1 GNQPQVETE
10 PPVRWSR
17 MIRSCAFCL
26 SKLSFA
32 HASKNVHRVGQA
44 RSDCDGGDRG
54 NRRGR
59 LRQGVVQPDREA
71 RGPVEHR
78 HDQLPLR
85 RQGRPA
91 HGVRRRDRAGNRR
104 VHAVAHRGCRRPR
117 GGTARLRRGQRRPGR
132 RAPRRRPG
140 ADRHRPERPRAAHRR
155 LPAPGR
161 VRGALPQRAGG
172 GSLPPL
178 RHPDRDARPDQRPG
192 RRRGHGGRRRT
203 RTRRA
208 RPHRP
213 RARRPVRA
221 GNRPQPGKRSLMM
234 TNEKPV
240 ADTMTG
246 EQPAPDA
253 GLRRVV
259 RANVITVVFEVI
271 VPMVLF
277 YGLRAAGVSQWWA
290 LMAGVLVAA
299 PYVGWTIARNRR
311 VDLVALFTLSVL
323 VLSVVLGLL
332 SDDPRTLAIREGWTA
347 ALGGLFGLWMLVTV
361 VVGKPAQLTLGRTV
375 AEVKRGAEG
384 AAGWAARWDTD
395 ARFRRG
401 LRVDTA
407 VWGAVLLANAVAHVV
422 LVYTLPIDLI
432 SLVTTVEWFAS
443 LACLITWHVWYIRK
457 ENLDA

>member
-1 GNQPQVETE
+1 
-10 PPVRWSR
+10 
-17 MIRSCAFCL
+17 
-26 SKLSFA
+26 
-32 HASKNVHRVGQA
+32 
-44 RSDCDGGDRG
+44 
-54 NRRGR
+54 
-59 LRQGVVQPDREA
+59 
-71 RGPVEHR
+71 
-78 HDQLPLR
+78 
-85 RQGRPA
+85 
-91 HGVRRRDRAGNRR
+91 
-104 VHAVAHRGCRRPR
+104 
-117 GGTARLRRGQRRPGR
+117 
-132 RAPRRRPG
+132 
-140 ADRHRPERPRAAHRR
+140 
-155 LPAPGR
+155 
-161 VRGALPQRAGG
+161 
-172 GSLPPL
+172 
-178 RHPDRDARPDQRPG
+178 
-192 RRRGHGGRRRT
+192 
-203 RTRRA
+203 
-208 RPHRP
+208 
-213 RARRPVRA
+213 
-221 GNRPQPGKRSLMM
+221 MM

-240 ADTMTG
+240 AAMMTG
-246 EQPAPDA
+246 EKPAPDA

-299 PYVGWTIARNRR
+299 PYVGWTVARNRR
-311 VDLVALFTLSVL
+311 ADLLALFTLSVL

-361 VVGKPAQLTLGRTV
+361 VIGKPAQLTLGRTV

-384 AAGWAARWDTD
+384 AAAWAARWDTD

-457 ENLDA
+457 EHLDA

>member
-1 GNQPQVETE
+1 
-10 PPVRWSR
+10 
-17 MIRSCAFCL
+17 
-26 SKLSFA
+26 
-32 HASKNVHRVGQA
+32 
-44 RSDCDGGDRG
+44 
-54 NRRGR
+54 
-59 LRQGVVQPDREA
+59 
-71 RGPVEHR
+71 
-78 HDQLPLR
+78 
-85 RQGRPA
+85 
-91 HGVRRRDRAGNRR
+91 
-104 VHAVAHRGCRRPR
+104 
-117 GGTARLRRGQRRPGR
+117 
-132 RAPRRRPG
+132 
-140 ADRHRPERPRAAHRR
+140 
-155 LPAPGR
+155 
-161 VRGALPQRAGG
+161 
-172 GSLPPL
+172 
-178 RHPDRDARPDQRPG
+178 
-192 RRRGHGGRRRT
+192 
-203 RTRRA
+203 
-208 RPHRP
+208 
-213 RARRPVRA
+213 
-221 GNRPQPGKRSLMM
+221 MM

-240 ADTMTG
+240 AAMMTG
-246 EQPAPDA
+246 EKPAPDT

-271 VPMVLF
+271 APMVLF

-299 PYVGWTIARNRR
+299 PYVGWTVARNRR
-311 VDLVALFTLSVL
+311 VDLVALFTVSVL

-384 AAGWAARWDTD
+384 AAAWAARWDTD

-401 LRVDTA
+401 LRIDTA
-407 VWGAVLLANAVAHVV
+407 VWGAVLLANAMAHVV

>member
-1 GNQPQVETE
+1 
-10 PPVRWSR
+10 
-17 MIRSCAFCL
+17 
-26 SKLSFA
+26 
-32 HASKNVHRVGQA
+32 
-44 RSDCDGGDRG
+44 
-54 NRRGR
+54 
-59 LRQGVVQPDREA
+59 
-71 RGPVEHR
+71 
-78 HDQLPLR
+78 
-85 RQGRPA
+85 
-91 HGVRRRDRAGNRR
+91 
-104 VHAVAHRGCRRPR
+104 
-117 GGTARLRRGQRRPGR
+117 
-132 RAPRRRPG
+132 
-140 ADRHRPERPRAAHRR
+140 
-155 LPAPGR
+155 
-161 VRGALPQRAGG
+161 
-172 GSLPPL
+172 
-178 RHPDRDARPDQRPG
+178 
-192 RRRGHGGRRRT
+192 
-203 RTRRA
+203 
-208 RPHRP
+208 
-213 RARRPVRA
+213 
-221 GNRPQPGKRSLMM
+221 MM

-240 ADTMTG
+240 AAMMTG
-246 EQPAPDA
+246 EKPAPDA

-299 PYVGWTIARNRR
+299 PYVGWTVARNRR

-361 VVGKPAQLTLGRTV
+361 VAGQPAQLTLGRTV

-384 AAGWAARWDTD
+384 AAAWAARWDTD

-401 LRVDTA
+401 LRIDTA

-443 LACLITWHVWYIRK
+443 LACLITWHVWYIRQ

>member
-1 GNQPQVETE
+1 
-10 PPVRWSR
+10 
-17 MIRSCAFCL
+17 
-26 SKLSFA
+26 
-32 HASKNVHRVGQA
+32 
-44 RSDCDGGDRG
+44 
-54 NRRGR
+54 
-59 LRQGVVQPDREA
+59 
-71 RGPVEHR
+71 
-78 HDQLPLR
+78 
-85 RQGRPA
+85 
-91 HGVRRRDRAGNRR
+91 
-104 VHAVAHRGCRRPR
+104 
-117 GGTARLRRGQRRPGR
+117 
-132 RAPRRRPG
+132 
-140 ADRHRPERPRAAHRR
+140 
-155 LPAPGR
+155 
-161 VRGALPQRAGG
+161 
-172 GSLPPL
+172 
-178 RHPDRDARPDQRPG
+178 
-192 RRRGHGGRRRT
+192 
-203 RTRRA
+203 
-208 RPHRP
+208 
-213 RARRPVRA
+213 
-221 GNRPQPGKRSLMM
+221 MM

-240 ADTMTG
+240 AAMMTG
-246 EQPAPDA
+246 EKPAPDA

-290 LMAGVLVAA
+290 LMAGILVAA
-299 PYVGWTIARNRR
+299 PYVGWTVARNRR
-311 VDLVALFTLSVL
+311 ADLLALFTLSVL

-384 AAGWAARWDTD
+384 AAAWAARWDTD

-457 ENLDA
+457 EHLDA